1 MVLRGEW
8 VDEIAALR
16 LQFEQKDIEVERLKD
31 LCLWQR
37 EEIWTLKGAVFFP
50 ATQPDHNL
58 TGQIQYLAE
67 KIAVAPSSTAKMAA
81 AAAAPISIHI
91 PSLLPHLRERP
102 WAKEVTV
109 ATASAYGRGGHR
121 GNNNRPWAEEVRE
134 EGGNAHGGAVQ
145 ERQENTLLKS
155 ELEKLQELG
164 RALRDERA
172 RQEAISLPKLRH
184 RGSLQRERRHCRRR
198 GGHRRIARFATRSK

>member
-1 MVLRGEW
+1 MDKKPARNLTACLAAIAGAVVNNSNGGKLPGLSRKLFQKAPSEHKKNALTEVKSGGNTRALAMVLRGEW

-67 KIAVAPSSTAKMAA
+67 KIAVVKTKKHMP
-81 AAAAPISIHI
+81 
-91 PSLLPHLRERP
+91 
-102 WAKEVTV
+102 
-109 ATASAYGRGGHR
+109 
-121 GNNNRPWAEEVRE
+121 
-134 EGGNAHGGAVQ
+134 
-145 ERQENTLLKS
+145 
-155 ELEKLQELG
+155 
-164 RALRDERA
+164 
-172 RQEAISLPKLRH
+172 
-184 RGSLQRERRHCRRR
+184 
-198 GGHRRIARFATRSK
+198 RSCMF

>member
-1 MVLRGEW
+1 MPGLSRKLFQKAPSEHKKNALTEVKSGGNTRALAMVLRGEW

-67 KIAVAPSSTAKMAA
+67 KIAVVKTKKHMP
-81 AAAAPISIHI
+81 
-91 PSLLPHLRERP
+91 
-102 WAKEVTV
+102 
-109 ATASAYGRGGHR
+109 
-121 GNNNRPWAEEVRE
+121 
-134 EGGNAHGGAVQ
+134 
-145 ERQENTLLKS
+145 
-155 ELEKLQELG
+155 
-164 RALRDERA
+164 
-172 RQEAISLPKLRH
+172 
-184 RGSLQRERRHCRRR
+184 
-198 GGHRRIARFATRSK
+198 RSCMF